1 MSFANFVFYPLVVGT
16 IIAVIIEQI
25 FRATGNEDDPKAVR
39 NVFLSMGVRKYL
51 WRQAWLFNIIWFVGY
66 FILLVTNRPG
76 QQQMPDM
83 IWQGYMIPLALLLTS
98 FPPGSRDLLEFGFF
112 VGVGITACSLGLLA

>member
-1 MSFANFVFYPLVVGT
+1 MAFLIGIMSFANFVFYPLVVGT

-39 NVFLSMGVRKYL
+39 NVFLSLGMSKYL

-76 QQQMPDM
+76 QQAMPDM
-83 IWQGYMIPLALLLTS
+83 IWQG
-98 FPPGSRDLLEFGFF
+98 
-112 VGVGITACSLGLLA
+112 